1 MTKPDFVYVTY
12 INTTAERLWE
22 ALTDKRFTQ
31 EYWAGRAI
39 ESDWKVGSI
48 VDFKKRNGDPDMAQL
63 QVLEVDQPQKL
74 VLRWSVRVPAGATAP
89 PATKVTFAIE
99 AAGPKNV
106 KLTVTH
112 EEHEPGSSVDGR
124 FASGWPAILSS
135 LKTLLETG
143 EALDVTKRWEQ
154 MENAQK

>member
-1 MTKPDFVYVTY
+1 MTKPEFVYVTY

-39 ESDWKVGSI
+39 ESDWKVGST

-63 QVLEVDQPQKL
+63 QVLEVDKPHKL
-74 VLRWSVRVPAGATAP
+74 VLRWSVRVPAGTTAP
-89 PATKVTFAIE
+89 PATKVTFTIE
-99 AAGPKNV
+99 AATPTNV
-106 KLTVTH
+106 KLTVVH
-112 EEHEPGSSVDGR
+112 DVYEPGSSVDGR
-124 FASGWPAILSS
+124 FASGWPPILSS

-143 EALDVTKRWEQ
+143 APLDVTKRWEQ

>member
-39 ESDWKVGSI
+39 ESDWQPGSV
-48 VDFKKRNGDPDMAQL
+48 VDFKKRNGEPDMAQL
-63 QVLEVDQPQKL
+63 KVLEVEKPVKL
-74 VLRWSVRVPAGATAP
+74 VLRWGVRVPAGTPSP
-89 PATKVTFAIE
+89 PATKVTFSIE

-106 KLTVTH
+106 KLTVVH
-112 EEHEPGSSVDGR
+112 EAYEPGSHVDGR
-124 FASGWPAILSS
+124 FAAGWPAILSS

-143 EALDVTKRWEQ
+143 AALDVTKRWEQ
-154 MENAQK
+154 SEN